1 MNTTRARRG
10 QAKPR
15 LVFPLALLLACSAC
29 LIRTETET
37 PGRIVLRRQIVG
49 LAQALAGIPYV
60 YGGSDIDGFD
70 CSGLVFYVYDC
81 FGIRLPRSA
90 GDQARLS
97 GSVKLR
103 HAAPG
108 DILVFRLNKN
118 WHSAIYL
125 GQDRFVHAPNAG
137 GWVRIEELNEY
148 WRSHLHGVAAIL
160 PREG

>member
-10 QAKPR
+10 KTKSR
-15 LVFPLALLLACSAC
+15 LIFPLALLLACAAC
-29 LIRTETET
+29 AVRTEQEI
-37 PGRIVLRRQIVG
+37 RNVLRRQIVG
-49 LAQALAGIPYV
+49 LAQCLAGIPYV

-90 GDQARLS
+90 RDQARLA
-97 GSVKLR
+97 GSVKLK

-108 DILVFRLNKN
+108 DILIFKLQKI

-125 GQDRFVHAPNAG
+125 GNNRFVHAPNAQ
-137 GWVRIEELNEY
+137 GWVRFEELNEY
-148 WRSHLHGVAAIL
+148 WRSHLYNVVAIL
-160 PREG
+160 PSGS